1 MSTTR
6 CIFNKNW
13 CIDVVSSSGTAK
25 KFSTLQTLDHS
36 LVGNGEFFDG
46 NEGRD
51 LGVWTLTQTIR
62 NKNVHSISY
71 INLLSKL

>member
-13 CIDVVSSSGTAK
+13 CIDVVSSSGIAK
-25 KFSTLQTLDHS
+25 KCSTLQTLDHS

-46 NEGRD
+46 NEDETSGFGHLHRP
-51 LGVWTLTQTIR
+51 
-62 NKNVHSISY
+62 
-71 INLLSKL
+71 